1 MTRGFQ
7 DLKITQ
13 DNLNFSLEVAFL
25 FLTSTWTG
33 LDESIKKDW
42 SNILLRFK
50 NLKNL
55 VRMHFLH
62 MNFHHLFLHLK
73 VLKKYVQNCSFTWLT
88 TVMVPA
94 TKGEIF
100 WRKKKLVSD
109 VPWVIQFSYRPGW
122 KFSLKFQLCWGKKT
136 LCCIKWN
143 KHWQCRYSSL
153 LPYPSILLKAD
164 NKTKSWPSFLSLR

>member
-1 MTRGFQ
+1 MDWLGWEYKKGLKQHFITFSKSEKSCSNAFIFIIWTFIIYFCIWKSLKSMSKIVLSLGWPPWWFQ
-7 DLKITQ
+7 RPKERSSGVKK
-13 DNLNFSLEVAFL
+13 SLF
-25 FLTSTWTG
+25 
-33 LDESIKKDW
+33 
-42 SNILLRFK
+42 
-50 NLKNL
+50 
-55 VRMHFLH
+55 
-62 MNFHHLFLHLK
+62 
-73 VLKKYVQNCSFTWLT
+73 
-88 TVMVPA
+88 P
-94 TKGEIF
+94 
-100 WRKKKLVSD
+100 D